1 MLKESRYGV
10 ICLGLCLMLSPVFAA
25 LALAGSEDLKATKR
39 EKFQDDSVATMQ
51 EQVTRRAEEQEE
63 YQKKMLEN
71 SEKTVQLLE
80 RILVMLN
87 EFKEEKQ

>member
-1 MLKESRYGV
+1 MLTKPRYGV
-10 ICLGLCLMLSPVFAA
+10 ICLGLFLMLSPVLTVTAR
-25 LALAGSEDLKATKR
+25 AGSEELQASKR
-39 EKFQDDSVATMQ
+39 EKFQDDSAETME
-51 EQVTRRAEEQEE
+51 EQVTKRAEEKEE

-87 EFKEEKQ
+87 EFKEEKR